1 MKVLSIDID
10 YAFPAVENWPNDD
23 NELWDEW
30 HPSTKWT
37 EYFSKYPELEKRESS
52 IDEGCLD
59 YMLDT
64 FTKALTANPNIT
76 VAFGLDHDY
85 ILDSVLEHDDIEIV
99 NIDHHDDFLAG
110 CYIDMI
116 EPDDDEDEHSNQT
129 FLALHLLE
137 YHYTKAFGKVDEGS
151 WGAYLHS
158 LGKLKAFTW
167 IRNEG
172 KKECDT
178 RSPVNRFICENIGKR
193 AEWDTCLADEYDHGD
208 YMYDHIFVCLSPQYF
223 PMSQWGLFSIFM
235 GIYEDFTGK
244 DCKLEEFWDK
254 RWINKMAYKDTRNIL
269 KESLANV
276 KKSLDK

>member
-10 YAFPAVENWPNDD
+10 YAFPNVENWPNED

-30 HPSTKWT
+30 HPPTKWST
-37 EYFSKYPELEKRESS
+37 YFSKYPDINTRDNI
-52 IDEGCLD
+52 IDQQCLD

-64 FTKALTANPNIT
+64 FTKALAANTNVT

-85 ILDSVLEHDDIEIV
+85 ILNSVLDHEDLEIV

-110 CYIDMI
+110 CFIDRL
-116 EPDDDEDEHSNQT
+116 EDEIDEYSNQS

-137 YHYTKAFGKVDEGS
+137 YHYTQAFGKVDEGS

-158 LGKLKAFTW
+158 LGKLKSFTW
-167 IRNEG
+167 IRNNQ
-172 KKECDT
+172 KKDEDT

-193 AEWDTCLADEYDHGD
+193 AEWDSCFAEEYDHGD

-223 PMSQWGLFSIFM
+223 PMSQWENFSLFL

-244 DCKLEEFWDK
+244 DCKLDEFWDK
-254 RWINKMAYKDTRNIL
+254 RWINKMAYRKTYDIL
-269 KESLANV
+269 KDSLAQV